1 MKSSSSEKS
10 SSVESSTSSLKKSSS
25 NQDSADP
32 GANAINPDQ
41 KNSKNSTGSAKS
53 ADSVVKKQ
61 NDPAVQGQT
70 DAKQSAVSKS
80 NADNQKLPATGGEQ
94 RGILTA
100 IGAVIL
106 AGLGAMI
113 PFRKKSGK

>member
-1 MKSSSSEKS
+1 MNFAKNE
-10 SSVESSTSSLKKSSS
+10 
-25 NQDSADP
+25 DP
-32 GANAINPDQ
+32 AA
-41 KNSKNSTGSAKS
+41 KNS
-53 ADSVVKKQ
+53 
-61 NDPAVQGQT
+61 NDPTVQGQAG
-70 DAKQSAVSKS
+70 AKQLDVSKA

>member
-41 KNSKNSTGSAKS
+41 NNSKNSTGSAKS

-61 NDPAVQGQT
+61 NDPAVQEQT
-70 DAKQSAVSKS
+70 DAKQAAVSKA
-80 NADNQKLPATGGEQ
+80 NTDNRKLPATGEQ

-100 IGAVIL
+100 VGAAIL

-113 PFRKKSGK
+113 PFRKKSDK